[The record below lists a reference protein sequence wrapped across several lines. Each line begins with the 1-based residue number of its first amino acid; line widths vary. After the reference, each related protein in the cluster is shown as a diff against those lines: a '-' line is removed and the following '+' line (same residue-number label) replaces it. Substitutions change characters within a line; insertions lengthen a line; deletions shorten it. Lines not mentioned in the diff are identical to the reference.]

1 MKNTKQ
7 SSRFSIFLFLA
18 IYTFFTFNCIYAQ
31 DAPLIL
37 NWDKTGCQL
46 DGKDKINFD
55 VNFQTASCLKVCRNA
70 IATYRLLGDG
80 MPAVARVQ
88 WQVNGGELETND
100 EFSVIKWDDT
110 DTGEINIKVVFM
122 DSTVVQRAICIEKSA
137 SHLVLGW
144 DRIGCQLEENNK
156 SELKLGSNLATSDCL
171 KVCKFGKPTYSLF
184 GDDVDNI
191 STVRWTVSGGIA
203 ETPNDLKTNI
213 IWNGA
218 TNGNINVKVTFNNGS
233 IEQKNICVNKIN
245 SSLLLDWEKI
255 DESAIREIKVDN
267 DQDNKEVLLVY
278 EDSTVPYKVFGNKTS
293 MIESV
298 QWQVIGGVADNA
310 SGLTTAVTW
319 FDQDDKKLM
328 LHVNYLDGTTQ
339 DQEIAVLAMEKSPTT
354 TPINDPNVLKFTY
367 DGAGNQTRREF
378 VYIASGVY
386 RQAKPATTSQ
396 LATNENLIE
405 SDISEEI
412 KYYPNPVLSEL
423 FVKWKNSDF
432 SFVERIDLYSL
443 TGVLI
448 KSFENI
454 KNIQET
460 IIDFEPYPSGYY
472 NLLLTYN
479 GGEIKD
485 LKIIKK

>member
-18 IYTFFTFNCIYAQ
+18 FCTFFNFNCIYAQ
-31 DAPLIL
+31 DAPLVL
-37 NWDKTGCQL
+37 NWDKTGCQQ

-55 VNFQTASCLKVCRNA
+55 ANFQTASCLKVCRNA

-80 MPAVARVQ
+80 MPTVARVQ

-110 DTGEINIKVVFM
+110 DTGEINIKVVFL

-156 SELKLGSNLATSDCL
+156 SELKLGSNMATSDCL
-171 KVCKFGKPTYSLF
+171 KVCKFGKPTYSLL

-191 STVRWTVSGGIA
+191 IAVRWTITGGIA
-203 ETPNDLKTNI
+203 ETPYDLKTNI
-213 IWNGA
+213 IWNS
-218 TNGNINVKVTFNNGS
+218 TINGNINVKVTFNNGS

-328 LHVNYLDGTTQ
+328 LHVNYLDGTSQ
-339 DQEIAVLAMEKSPTT
+339 DQEIAVLAMAKA
-354 TPINDPNVLKFTY
+354 
-367 DGAGNQTRREF
+367 GAGGGANAIPIADRITFAYDEMGNQRERKLCINC
-378 VYIASGVY
+378 VRNRV
-386 RQAKPATTSQ
+386 R
-396 LATNENLIE
+396 NEPKSVVNEPEEKIIE
-405 SDISEEI
+405 G
-412 KYYPNPVLSEL
+412 KLTFYPNPVMEEL
-423 FVKWKNSDF
+423 HIDF
-432 SFVERIDLYSL
+432 DLTDEKKFIQMVELYAL
-443 TGVLI
+443 TGQQIAVFNNLEKTAGLI
-448 KSFENI
+448 IPF
-454 KNIQET
+454 
-460 IIDFEPYPSGYY
+460 SGYPQGIY
-472 NLLLTYN
+472 LVNVTYN
-479 GGEIKD
+479 TGQVVD
-485 LKIIKK
+485 LKIQKK